1 MTNIIMMNGAKRLR
15 IDNPKPDNIHITS
28 CISKTLSLQK
38 RQKLKDFEESLQG
51 AFRFK
56 NCVISK
62 LKLENSDMKTYLKE
76 MEESIANQKL
86 EKEEINDAMK
96 TKIEHFKTIYDEKFQ
111 LLQLERETL
120 IKSFKNKFAK
130 RNEEDLANINSLQE
144 KDINTHVKSEEMEV
158 QIFIT

>member
-1 MTNIIMMNGAKRLR
+1 MMNGAKRLR

-56 NCVISK
+56 NCFISK

-76 MEESIANQKL
+76 MEESIANQK
-86 EKEEINDAMK
+86 
-96 TKIEHFKTIYDEKFQ
+96 
-111 LLQLERETL
+111 LERETL